1 MTREQI
7 VSSVWKDTG
16 NGPAF
21 QALDCDC
28 VLKKMRIVSEIVDKV
43 IALTNCKVD
52 SVEMEIARI
61 QKAIKESK

>member
-7 VSSVWKDTG
+7 VSAVWRDMG

-28 VLKKMRIVSEIVDKV
+28 VMKKMRIVSEVVDKLLV
-43 IALTNCKVD
+43 LTDYKLD
-52 SVEMEIARI
+52 PGWIEVERI
-61 QKAIKESK
+61 KQLMSNK